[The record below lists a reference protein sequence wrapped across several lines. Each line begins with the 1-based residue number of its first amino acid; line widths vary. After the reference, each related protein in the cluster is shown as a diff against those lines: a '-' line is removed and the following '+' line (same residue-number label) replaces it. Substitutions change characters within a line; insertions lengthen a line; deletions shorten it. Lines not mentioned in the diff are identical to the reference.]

1 VKFVDSSEPL
11 KALGVSWD
19 LTCDCFRFL
28 APNSIISCQEPM
40 TKRSVLSLTSKMFD
54 PTGLIS
60 ALTARAKILFQHQW
74 DDPLDRDTKEKWS
87 PSKSD
92 LLQLK
97 DVSIPRCFGNGVTPD
112 CRIELHGFEDASP
125 KAKAELQCT
134 FK

>member
-1 VKFVDSSEPL
+1 
-11 KALGVSWD
+11 
-19 LTCDCFRFL
+19 
-28 APNSIISCQEPM
+28 
-40 TKRSVLSLTSKMFD
+40 MFD

-60 ALTARAKILFQHQW
+60 ALTVRAKILFQHQW
-74 DDPLDRDTKEKWS
+74 DEPLDRDTKEKWS

-125 KAKAELQCT
+125 KAYGTAVYIQITDKQGQVYTAGNV
-134 FK
+134 KI